1 MRDNKTEKLV
11 LAAVMIGLTAV
22 ATMVISVPI
31 IGTQGFVNFG
41 DVVIF
46 ISGILFGPQVAL
58 LAGGLGSAL
67 GDVLLGYA
75 HWAPYTLVIKGLEGL
90 VAGLLA
96 WRMFSGGR
104 PRVVR
109 GVLGLM
115 LAACVMIAGY
125 YVAGGLMFGFKVSLL
140 SIPENSLQGFV
151 SAGVALPLGL
161 ALSRMKLDIFKQN

>member
-11 LAAVMIGLTAV
+11 LTAVMIGLTAV
-22 ATMVISVPI
+22 ATMVISVPV
-31 IGTQGFVNFG
+31 IGTQGYVNFG

-75 HWAPYTLVIKGLEGL
+75 HWAPYTLVIKGAEGL

-96 WRMFSGGR
+96 WHMFSGGR
-104 PRVVR
+104 SRVVR
-109 GVLGLM
+109 GVVGLV

-125 YVAGGLMFGFKVSLL
+125 YVAGGIMYGFNVALL
-140 SIPENSLQGFV
+140 SIPENSLQGFLSAAV
-151 SAGVALPLGL
+151 SLPLGL
-161 ALSRMKLDIFKQN
+161 ALCRMNLDIFKKN